1 MSRNKVNWSRPRFKT
16 QGRTVESINGS
27 DLATVLGGRKRPPQ
41 PKKSKAEL
49 RLEAEKLVAEFRARQ
64 AAEGGES

>member
-27 DLATVLGGRKRPPQ
+27 DLAPVLGGRKRPPQ
-41 PKKSKAEL
+41 PKKSKA
-49 RLEAEKLVAEFRARQ
+49 
-64 AAEGGES
+64 